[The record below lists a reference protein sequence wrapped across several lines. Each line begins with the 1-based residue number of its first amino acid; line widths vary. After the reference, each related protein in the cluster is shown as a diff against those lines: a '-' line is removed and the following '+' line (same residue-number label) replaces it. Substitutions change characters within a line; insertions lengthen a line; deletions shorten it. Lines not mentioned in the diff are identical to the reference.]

1 MCYLLENFF
10 RETQQYVRVLLRLVA
25 KMGGKVLRTTRGIS
39 GGGVPP
45 WPAANFHLRYRYGEN
60 FLCPG
65 NVEQSRLK
73 AAALPH
79 VKLIFPESP
88 L

>member
-1 MCYLLENFF
+1 MKQLRTYSLPTPIRGLRQKNNWLL
-10 RETQQYVRVLLRLVA
+10 LLP
-25 KMGGKVLRTTRGIS
+25 LRTTRGIS

-65 NVEQSRLK
+65 NDT
-73 AAALPH
+73 
-79 VKLIFPESP
+79 
-88 L
+88 